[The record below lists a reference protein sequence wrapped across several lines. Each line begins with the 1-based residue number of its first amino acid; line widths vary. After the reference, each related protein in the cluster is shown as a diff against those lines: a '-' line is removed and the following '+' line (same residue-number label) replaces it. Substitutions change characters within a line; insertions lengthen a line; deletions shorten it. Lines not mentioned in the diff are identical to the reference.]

1 LADDS
6 SALDSLNEA
15 VAQTHLR
22 GSSLWASAYTL
33 RGCGWLWHGQLN
45 EAQSDT
51 EESLRIGD
59 LTNSDVGVY
68 AYGFLAEILLE
79 QGQLEAAEEA
89 LGRIGATTTACPP
102 GPFYV
107 AMTTLSRLQRERGN
121 PQGALNA
128 AFHARQLCQAY
139 DIHNTAFIGWR
150 TEAAMALH
158 ALDRNTEARQIAA
171 EDLTLARRW
180 GAPRALGRALR
191 ISGILAEAEQ
201 QKISLLEQAVS
212 TLENSPARLE
222 HAKALADYGITLRQS
237 GHRTE
242 ARTPLRQALELAEQC
257 GAHPL
262 AETARTELTAA
273 GGRTRRTAL
282 TGPNALTP
290 SEHRIATLAATGA
303 TNRQIAQQLYVTPK
317 TVEVHLSAT
326 YRKLGITSRTQLA
339 PALKNRASGE
349 R

>member
-45 EAQSDT
+45 EAQGDIN
-51 EESLRIGD
+51 ESLRMGD
-59 LTNSDVGVY
+59 LTNSDVGRVF

-79 QGQLEAAEEA
+79 QGQMEASEEA
-89 LGRIGATTTACPP
+89 LGAIGITTTACPP

-107 AMTTLSRLQRERGN
+107 ALTALSRLARERGDM
-121 PQGALNA
+121 QVALDTA
-128 AFHARQLCQAY
+128 LHARQLCQTY
-139 DIHNTAFIGWR
+139 DIHNTAYIGWR

-158 ALDRNTEARQIAA
+158 ALGRNTEARQIAA

-191 ISGILAEAEQ
+191 ISGILTETE
-201 QKISLLEQAVS
+201 QKISLLEQTVS

-222 HAKALADYGITLRQS
+222 QAKALADYGITLRQS
-237 GHRTE
+237 GRRTE

-262 AETARTELTAA
+262 AQTARSELTAA

-282 TGPNALTP
+282 AGPNALTP

-339 PALKNRASGE
+339 PTLNSRAAH